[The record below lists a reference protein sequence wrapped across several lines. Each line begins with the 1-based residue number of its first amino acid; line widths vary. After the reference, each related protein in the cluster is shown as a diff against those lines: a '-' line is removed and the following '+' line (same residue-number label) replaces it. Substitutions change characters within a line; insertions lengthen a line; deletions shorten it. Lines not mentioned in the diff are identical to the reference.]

1 MRHLINLFT
10 HIGGFSGRCPIFLSP
25 FHSLHLFQQ
34 FQADCVYQKSLE
46 DACYFLLHSV
56 SLVFYSL
63 ALFQLFQWKM
73 SNFFSPFHSLHWF
86 HQFQAD
92 CVYKKSLEDACYFL
106 LQSVSL
112 VFYSFSLFQLFQWKM
127 SNFL

>member
-1 MRHLINLFT
+1 MIYMFLSNNPSSGDLNSSNLPCF
-10 HIGGFSGRCPIFLSP
+10 HCFSCFSGRCTIFLSS
-25 FHSLHLFQQ
+25 FHSLHL
-34 FQADCVYQKSLE
+34 
-46 DACYFLLHSV
+46 
-56 SLVFYSL
+56 
-63 ALFQLFQWKM
+63 
-73 SNFFSPFHSLHWF
+73 F

-127 SNFL
+127 SNFFKPVSFVTLVSAVSGRLCL